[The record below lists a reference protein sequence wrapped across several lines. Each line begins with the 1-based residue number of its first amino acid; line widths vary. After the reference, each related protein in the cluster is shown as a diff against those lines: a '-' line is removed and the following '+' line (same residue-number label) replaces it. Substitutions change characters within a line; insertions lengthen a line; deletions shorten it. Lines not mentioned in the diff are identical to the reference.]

1 MALPLAIA
9 SGVMGFVGAIQQGNA
24 AEASAKANAQ
34 ALREQRKQDI
44 QTAQIA
50 AEDQNRENRRRLSA
64 YRAAY
69 GSSGIE
75 LAGSPLDVL
84 SDTSMEMA
92 LDSRRIEYEGQVRGR
107 ESESRARLAIM
118 EGKAA
123 KKASRISA
131 FSSLL
136 SAGSGYANASMAGG

>member
-1 MALPLAIA
+1 MAIPMAIA
-9 SGVMGFVGAIQQGNA
+9 SAVVGFMGAIQQGNA

-50 AEDQNRENRRRLSA
+50 AEDKRRDQRRQLSSL
-64 YRAAY
+64 RASY

-75 LAGSPLDVL
+75 LAGTPLDVL

-92 LDSRRIEYEGQVRGR
+92 LDSRRIEYEGEVRGR
-107 ESESRARLAIM
+107 ESETRARIALA
-118 EGKAA
+118 EGKNA

-136 SAGSGYANASMAGG
+136 SAGSSIAGMSAGG